1 MQEIAVVLA
10 TMLPRF
16 SFALVRP
23 QDVFPLARITLRP
36 ARGLTVTIHQREAP
50 HQRERT
56 LRNRDP
62 SSVDDPRR
70 ASQFDTDRKRQRVV
84 GKLSGFTG

>member
-1 MQEIAVVLA
+1 MVLA
-10 TMLPRF
+10 TILPKF

-36 ARGLTVTIHQREAP
+36 ARGVTMTIHERRE
-50 HQRERT
+50 T
-56 LRNRDP
+56 TSRNHDFR
-62 SSVDDPRR
+62 SADDPEKR
-70 ASQFDTDRKRQRVV
+70 ASQFDSDRKRQRVV